1 MDAYT
6 VENVEYINLV
16 RSNAY
21 NDHNISDENI
31 SNSIIKE
38 NNMYNN
44 TDIFGKD
51 NKNNENE
58 GYRIEVYLKPGVEP
72 GGRDF
77 AIYKILGYSNGME
90 FYSPVYD
97 TPERKNNPRPDNRTT
112 LYWNPYVQTDTTG
125 KGFVEFYT
133 DDREDAELEI
143 TIEGVTPSGTP
154 VLYRT
159 ELNRKDEK

>member
-1 MDAYT
+1 MKEDRNTKKNYVT
-6 VENVEYINLV
+6 Y
-16 RSNAY
+16 RS
-21 NDHNISDENI
+21 
-31 SNSIIKE
+31 
-38 NNMYNN
+38 
-44 TDIFGKD
+44 
-51 NKNNENE
+51 
-58 GYRIEVYLKPGVEP
+58 
-72 GGRDF
+72 
-77 AIYKILGYSNGME
+77 LGYSECME

-97 TPERKNNPRPDNRTT
+97 TPERADNPRPDNRTT
-112 LYWNPYVQTDTTG
+112 LYWNPYVQTNTTG